1 MLHKAEARALCEL
14 TVADIMTEEVV
25 TLNEDEFMDLAE
37 TLMEIG
43 RIRHLPVVDANG
55 VVKGLVTHRDLL
67 RMSIS
72 EVVDLDAE
80 ERKEILSNIPVV
92 QVMRKEVMLT
102 SPETSLL
109 EAARFMQEHK
119 YGCLP
124 VVDEEGVLVGIVT
137 EADFIGLTIRLLELA
152 RKMAGLSEG
161 EA

>member
-1 MLHKAEARALCEL
+1 MLHKSEAKTLSEL

-25 TLNEDEFMDLAE
+25 TLNEDEYMDLAG

-43 RIRHLPVVDANG
+43 RIRHLPVVDREG

-72 EVVDLDAE
+72 EVIDLDAE
-80 ERKEILSNIPVV
+80 ERMEILSNIPVA

-102 SPETSLL
+102 HPETSLL
-109 EAARFMQEHK
+109 EAAEFMQEHK

-124 VVDEEGVLVGIVT
+124 VVDQKGVLVGIIT
-137 EADFIGLTIRLLELA
+137 EADFIGLTIRLLNLA
-152 RKMAGLSEG
+152 QSMAQSSEH
-161 EA
+161 

>member
-1 MLHKAEARALCEL
+1 MLHKAEARTLCEL

-25 TLNEDEFMDLAE
+25 TLNEDESMDLAE

-80 ERKEILSNIPVV
+80 ERREILSNIPVA
-92 QVMRKEVMLT
+92 QVMRREVMLT

-109 EAARFMQEHK
+109 EAARFMQDHK

-152 RKMAGLSEG
+152 RKMADASDPG
-161 EA
+161 A